1 MKPFDITLPIHNGM
15 LSWPSDPDVELYPAK
30 TLAKNGSNLLAWK
43 SGTHLGTHFDAP
55 KHVLDNGEGIDR
67 LDLERCIG
75 PAVVCDL
82 TAVAEV
88 EITVA
93 DLEGAVPDS
102 AERVLLKTPNTTRH
116 LLTQPYTEDY
126 TALGGD
132 AAAWL
137 AQRGTKLVGIDYLS
151 IQRRGSDGRAHTEL
165 LSKGIPIIEGLWLED
180 VPAGEYHLIALPLLI
195 EDGDGAPA
203 RVLLQAR

>member
-1 MKPFDITLPIHNGM
+1 MKLYDITLPIHDGM

-30 TLAKNGSNLLAWK
+30 TLAENGSNLLAWR

-55 KHVLDNGEGIDR
+55 KHVLDGGEGIDR

-75 PAVVCDL
+75 PATVCDL
-82 TAVAEV
+82 TAVTET

-102 AERVLLKTPNTTRH
+102 AERVLLKTPNTTRR

-126 TALGGD
+126 TSLGGD

-137 AQRGTKLVGIDYLS
+137 AKRGTKLVGIDYLS

-165 LSKGIPIIEGLWLED
+165 LLESIPIIEGLWLEN
-180 VPAGEYHLIALPLLI
+180 VPAGEYDLIALPLLI
-195 EDGDGAPA
+195 ENGDGAPA